1 MSKKK
6 LWSGRFQQ
14 NTDEAVEEFT
24 SSIHFDQRLYPYD
37 IRGSI
42 VHARMLGRQG
52 IITEEESAAIQEGL
66 GEILREMERGEFP
79 FAADLEDIHMNVEH
93 RLIEKIGPVG
103 EKLHT
108 TRSRNDQVVLD
119 LRLFLKDHVE
129 EVSNLLKDIQRI
141 IVRLAKE
148 HIHVVMPGYTHL
160 QHAQPVLFSHH
171 LMAYFEMFSR
181 DRERTRQCLQRIKVM
196 PLGSA
201 ALAGTSF
208 PVDREYVAQ
217 ELGFN
222 RVSRN
227 SIDAVSD
234 RDFVLDTIFCA
245 AVIMTHLSRF
255 AEELVLWSSE
265 EFGFVEMSDAFT
277 TGSSIMPQKKNPDV
291 AELIRGKTGRVYGD
305 LMAVLTVLKG
315 LPLSYNRDLQEDK
328 ESVFDAV
335 DTVEACLRVFA
346 ALLKE
351 IKINADRMEEAA
363 RSGFITATDLAD
375 YLVRKGMPFRRAHRM
390 VGEMVAYC
398 IGQKKEL
405 NQLSLQELA
414 GFSNLI
420 GEDLFQALEVKN
432 SIESRIVPGGTATE
446 TVLKAIEQAEKEL

>member
-1 MSKKK
+1 V
-6 LWSGRFQQ
+6 
-14 NTDEAVEEFT
+14 VEEFT

-37 IRGSI
+37 IKGSMA
-42 VHARMLGRQG
+42 HARMLGRQG

-129 EVSNLLKDIQRI
+129 KVLSLLKNLQKI
-141 IVRLAKE
+141 IVSLARE
-148 HIHVVMPGYTHL
+148 NIHVVMPGYTHL
-160 QHAQPVLFSHH
+160 QRAQPVLFSHH
-171 LMAYFEMFSR
+171 LMAYFEMLSR
-181 DRERTRQCLQRIKVM
+181 DQERTEQCLRRITVM

-208 PVDREYVAQ
+208 PVDREFVAQ
-217 ELGFN
+217 ELGFET
-222 RVSRN
+222 VSRN

-245 AVIMTHLSRF
+245 AMIMMHLSRF

-265 EFGFVEMSDAFT
+265 EFSFVEMSDAFT

-291 AELIRGKTGRVYGD
+291 AELVRGKTGRIYGD

-328 ESVFDAV
+328 ESLFDAL

-346 ALLKE
+346 ALLGE
-351 IKINADRMEEAA
+351 IKINADRMEAA
-363 RSGFITATDLAD
+363 TRRGFITATDLAD
-375 YLVRKGMPFRRAHRM
+375 YLVRKGMPFRRAHRL
-390 VGEMVAYC
+390 VGEIVAYC
-398 IGQKKEL
+398 IEQKKEL
-405 NQLSLQELA
+405 HDLSLQELA
-414 GFSNLI
+414 AFSNLI
-420 GEDLFQALEVKN
+420 GDDLIQVMDVKN
-432 SIESRIVPGGTATE
+432 SINSRTVLGGTATE
-446 TVLKAIEQAEKEL
+446 TVLKAVEQAEKEL

>member
-1 MSKKK
+1 MSTKK

-14 NTDEAVEEFT
+14 NTDEMVEEFT

-37 IRGSI
+37 IKGSI
-42 VHARMLGRQG
+42 AHARMLGRQG
-52 IITEEESAAIQEGL
+52 IITEEESATIQEGL
-66 GEILREMERGEFP
+66 GEILREMERGVFP

-129 EVSNLLKDIQRI
+129 GVLSLLKNLQKI
-141 IVRLAKE
+141 IVRLARE
-148 HIHVVMPGYTHL
+148 NIHVVMPGYTHL
-160 QHAQPVLFSHH
+160 QRAQPVLFSHH
-171 LMAYFEMFSR
+171 LMAYFEMLSR
-181 DRERTRQCLQRIKVM
+181 DRERTEQCLQRITVM

-208 PVDREYVAQ
+208 PVDREFVAQ
-217 ELGFN
+217 ELGFDA
-222 RVSRN
+222 VSRN

-245 AVIMTHLSRF
+245 AVTMLHLSRF

-291 AELIRGKTGRVYGD
+291 AELIRGKTGRVYGN

-328 ESVFDAV
+328 ESVFDAL

-346 ALLKE
+346 ALLGE
-351 IKINADRMEEAA
+351 VKINADRMEAA
-363 RSGFITATDLAD
+363 TSKGFITATDLAD
-375 YLVRKGMPFRRAHRM
+375 YLVRKGMPFRRAHRL
-390 VGEMVAYC
+390 VGEIVAHC

-405 NQLSLQELA
+405 YELSLQELA
-414 GFSNLI
+414 AFSNLI
-420 GEDLFQALEVKN
+420 GDDLFQVIRVKN
-432 SIESRIVPGGTATE
+432 SIDSRTVLGGTATE
-446 TVLKAIEQAEKEL
+446 TVLKAVEQAEKEL

>member
-1 MSKKK
+1 MSTKK

-14 NTDEAVEEFT
+14 NTDEVVEEFT

-37 IRGSI
+37 IKGSMA
-42 VHARMLGRQG
+42 HARMLGRQG

-129 EVSNLLKDIQRI
+129 KVLSLLKNLQKI
-141 IVRLAKE
+141 IVSLARE
-148 HIHVVMPGYTHL
+148 NIHVVMPGYTHL
-160 QHAQPVLFSHH
+160 QRAQPVLFSHH
-171 LMAYFEMFSR
+171 LMAYFEMLSR
-181 DRERTRQCLQRIKVM
+181 DQERTEQCLRRITVM

-208 PVDREYVAQ
+208 PVDREFVAQ
-217 ELGFN
+217 ELGFET
-222 RVSRN
+222 VSRN

-245 AVIMTHLSRF
+245 AMIMMHLSRF

-265 EFGFVEMSDAFT
+265 EFSFVEMSDAFT

-291 AELIRGKTGRVYGD
+291 AELVRGKTGRIYGD

-328 ESVFDAV
+328 ESLFDAL

-346 ALLKE
+346 ALLGE
-351 IKINADRMEEAA
+351 IKINADRMEAA
-363 RSGFITATDLAD
+363 TRRGFITATDLAD
-375 YLVRKGMPFRRAHRM
+375 YLVRKGMPFRRAHRL
-390 VGEMVAYC
+390 VGEIVAYC
-398 IGQKKEL
+398 IEQKKEL
-405 NQLSLQELA
+405 HDLSLQELA
-414 GFSNLI
+414 AFSNLI
-420 GEDLFQALEVKN
+420 GDDLIQVMDVKN
-432 SIESRIVPGGTATE
+432 SINSRTVLGGTATE
-446 TVLKAIEQAEKEL
+446 TVLKAVEQAEKEL

>member
-1 MSKKK
+1 MSTKK

-14 NTDEAVEEFT
+14 NTDEMVEEFT

-37 IRGSI
+37 IKGSI
-42 VHARMLGRQG
+42 AHARMLGRQG
-52 IITEEESAAIQEGL
+52 IITEEESATIQEGL
-66 GEILREMERGEFP
+66 GEILREMERGVFS

-93 RLIEKIGPVG
+93 RLIEKIGTVG

-129 EVSNLLKDIQRI
+129 GVLSLLKNLQKI
-141 IVRLAKE
+141 IVRLARE
-148 HIHVVMPGYTHL
+148 NIHVVMPGYTHL
-160 QHAQPVLFSHH
+160 QRAQPVLFSHH
-171 LMAYFEMFSR
+171 LMAYFEMLSR
-181 DRERTRQCLQRIKVM
+181 DRERTEQCLQRITVM

-208 PVDREYVAQ
+208 PVDREFVAQ
-217 ELGFN
+217 ELGFDA
-222 RVSRN
+222 VSRN

-245 AVIMTHLSRF
+245 AVTMLHLSRF

-291 AELIRGKTGRVYGD
+291 AELIRGKTGRVYGN

-328 ESVFDAV
+328 ESVFDAL

-346 ALLKE
+346 ALLGE
-351 IKINADRMEEAA
+351 VKINADRMEAA
-363 RSGFITATDLAD
+363 TSKGFITATDLAD
-375 YLVRKGMPFRRAHRM
+375 YLVRKGMPFRRAHRL
-390 VGEMVAYC
+390 VGEIVAHC

-405 NQLSLQELA
+405 YELSLQELA
-414 GFSNLI
+414 AFSNLI
-420 GEDLFQALEVKN
+420 GDDLFQVRRVKN
-432 SIESRIVPGGTATE
+432 SIDSRTVLGGTATE
-446 TVLKAIEQAEKEL
+446 TVLKAVEQAEKEL